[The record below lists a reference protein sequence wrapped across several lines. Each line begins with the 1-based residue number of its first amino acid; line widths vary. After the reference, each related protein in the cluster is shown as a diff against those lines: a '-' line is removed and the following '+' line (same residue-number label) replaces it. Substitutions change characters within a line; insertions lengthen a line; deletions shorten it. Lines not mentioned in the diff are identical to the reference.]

1 MLNAVQKHGTTL
13 KWTNKNAKTLE
24 VWQSSQAMVKA
35 CTFVGG
41 HLSEVQLRV
50 DIWEC
55 Y

>member
-1 MLNAVQKHGTTL
+1 
-13 KWTNKNAKTLE
+13 
-24 VWQSSQAMVKA
+24 MVKA